1 MSFNCPEH
9 EEDEVL
15 FNKEPWK
22 YFDFGKKTEF
32 NLHYH
37 SLISSNNFSDDTF
50 KEFISGKYMKR
61 SKLNELE
68 IYFDEIEEHVITA
81 LIVEVGHLG
90 DLDTNF
96 DYNISILGVL

>member
-1 MSFNCPEH
+1 MDLGYC
-9 EEDEVL
+9 EDEVL
-15 FNKEPWK
+15 FNKESWK
-22 YFDFGKKTEF
+22 YVDFGEKTEF
-32 NLHYH
+32 NLHYR
-37 SLISSNNFSDDTF
+37 SVILPDNFSDDIF
-50 KEFISGKYMKR
+50 KEFISGKHVEH

-68 IYFDEIEEHVITA
+68 IYFDKIEKDVVTP